1 MRKTSFFAV
10 MLLMMAFVSC
20 ADKDGYEKADRFGR
34 DDFKEV
40 RALKGRTLEFD
51 TPILRPRDLQILD
64 SVLVVIDYN
73 EEKLFHLYDLN
84 TMTKMGARVV
94 SGGGPNDMLRPKFV
108 KGDSDMLC
116 AYDLASS
123 RIVWFD
129 IPDFVS
135 KEAAIVSKSV
145 NTDNPLFGDVVM
157 HGGKLLSCA
166 YESDEFQ
173 LRAFDENGKST
184 GEMLPYPVSHISYT
198 PDEQRDAYYMN
209 FISDGKERIA
219 VFYSMTD
226 LFEVYDNTGRLLT
239 RKHGPDCFFPIF
251 KEVHD
256 GDVVTSVP
264 DDDQTRDAYFSPR
277 SVGDKL
283 FVLYDGDFLNDPNND
298 GSCSTLFVFSWD
310 GELEMQYQLD
320 DPIYSFNVDA
330 KNRKIFGIS
339 KTPEY
344 HIVEY
349 AY

>member
-1 MRKTSFFAV
+1 MKNYHLLLVVLLSVLFF
-10 MLLMMAFVSC
+10 SC
-20 ADKDGYEKADRFGR
+20 VDKGGYEKAVRFSR
-34 DDFKEV
+34 DDFKEI
-40 RALKGRTLEFD
+40 RTLKGKTMEFD

-73 EEKLFHLYDLN
+73 EDRLFHLFDLN
-84 TMTKMGARVV
+84 TMKKMGSRVV

-129 IPDFVS
+129 IPNFIE
-135 KEAAIVSKSV
+135 KEAPIVSKSI
-145 NTDNPLFGDVVM
+145 NTENPLFVDAVKHGD
-157 HGGKLLSCA
+157 KLLSSA
-166 YESDEFQ
+166 YESDEFL
-173 LRAFDENGKST
+173 LRSFDVNGKST
-184 GEMLPYPVSHISYT
+184 GEMVPYPVSHISYT

-226 LFEVYDNTGRLLT
+226 LFEVYDNAGRLLT
-239 RKHGPDCFFPIF
+239 RMHGPDCFFPVF

-264 DDDQTRDAYFSPR
+264 DNDLTRDAYFSPR

-283 FVLYDGDFLNDPNND
+283 FVLYDGDFLNAPNND

-310 GELEMQYQLD
+310 GDLEMQYQLD
-320 DPIYSFNVDA
+320 DPIVSFCVDA
-330 KNRKIFGIS
+330 VNKKIYGIS

-349 AY
+349 SY